1 MRDEVLKLLT
11 DIREAL
17 SDIRTFTAGID
28 LTGYEGDP
36 LRSAAVE
43 KVPRKAA

>member
-28 LTGYEGDP
+28 LAGYEGDS